1 MTYTLVATAKNEGPF
16 LLEWVAYHRVIGFDN
31 FILYQNDSDD
41 YTDKIL
47 RTLKRMGVVK
57 YFYNAAKRG
66 AHQVRAYRRASR
78 QESFRQADWVM
89 ALDLDEFLVINTGN
103 GHLDDLIAGLD
114 GADYAMIN
122 WRRFGNGGAV
132 KISEELVTQRFFMTE
147 HEDRITGQLTPFKT
161 LFKPTQYTRCGIH
174 KPHGA
179 LVPED
184 EIKTCNGSGLTGDAF
199 ELRGFRCT
207 DPEKRKLAQI
217 NHYVVKDAAS
227 FVLKSY
233 RGAAHQSDR
242 NMGKHYWN
250 KHNFNDQRDDS
261 LIRLAPAIEAEMSA
275 LNEASDGRLMR
286 LRWKAIE
293 LHQSRF
299 ETLMDQPGFSE
310 LYDYCASNPG

>member
-103 GHLDDLIAGLD
+103 GHLDDLISGLD

-132 KISEELVTQRFFMTE
+132 EISE
-147 HEDRITGQLTPFKT
+147 
-161 LFKPTQYTRCGIH
+161 
-174 KPHGA
+174 
-179 LVPED
+179 
-184 EIKTCNGSGLTGDAF
+184 DAF
-199 ELRGFRCT
+199 G
-207 DPEKRKLAQI
+207 
-217 NHYVVKDAAS
+217 
-227 FVLKSY
+227 
-233 RGAAHQSDR
+233 
-242 NMGKHYWN
+242 GK
-250 KHNFNDQRDDS
+250 
-261 LIRLAPAIEAEMSA
+261 
-275 LNEASDGRLMR
+275 
-286 LRWKAIE
+286 
-293 LHQSRF
+293 
-299 ETLMDQPGFSE
+299 
-310 LYDYCASNPG
+310 

>member
-1 MTYTLVATAKNEGPF
+1 MTYTLVATAKNEAPF
-16 LLEWVAYHRVIGFDN
+16 LLEWVAYHRLIGFDN
-31 FILYQNDSDD
+31 IILYQNDSDD

-47 RTLKRMGVVK
+47 RTLKRMGVVS
-57 YFYNAAKRG
+57 YFYNEAKRG

-78 QESFRQADWVM
+78 QDSFRQADWVI

-103 GHLDDLIAGLD
+103 GHLDDLVAGFD
-114 GADYAMIN
+114 GSDVVMLN

-132 KISEELVTQRFFMTE
+132 EISEDLVTQRYFMTE
-147 HEDRITGQLTPFKT
+147 REDRIINQLTPFKT

-174 KPHGA
+174 KPNGP

-184 EIKTCNGSGLTGDAF
+184 QIRLCNGSGLTEGAF

-207 DPEKRKLAQI
+207 DPQKRRLAQI

-250 KHNFNDQRDDS
+250 KHNFNDQRDES
-261 LIRLAPAIEAEMSA
+261 LTRMAPAIEAEMAA

-286 LRWKAIE
+286 LRAKAIM

-299 ETLMDQPGFSE
+299 EQLMTEKGFAE
-310 LYDYCASNPG
+310 LYDYCATHPA